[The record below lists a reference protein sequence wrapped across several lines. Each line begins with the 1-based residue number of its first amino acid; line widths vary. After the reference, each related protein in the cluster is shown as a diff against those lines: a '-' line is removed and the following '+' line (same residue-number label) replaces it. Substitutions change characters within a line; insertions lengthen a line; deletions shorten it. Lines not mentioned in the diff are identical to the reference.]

1 MLLLSWEFID
11 KAAVQAVRCMPAG
24 GTERFYDA
32 EGYDPRTSNVL
43 RMLGYF
49 SLVGLSR
56 VHGLIGDYYT
66 SLQALHPINPFQRK
80 HLFAPKVA
88 GLLSTALNFASYPSA
103 IIFRK
108 YT

>member
-1 MLLLSWEFID
+1 MSLTIVLLLLHSL
-11 KAAVQAVRCMPAG
+11 QPVRCVPAG

-88 GLLSTALNFASYPSA
+88 GVSPTAL
-103 IIFRK
+103 
-108 YT
+108 